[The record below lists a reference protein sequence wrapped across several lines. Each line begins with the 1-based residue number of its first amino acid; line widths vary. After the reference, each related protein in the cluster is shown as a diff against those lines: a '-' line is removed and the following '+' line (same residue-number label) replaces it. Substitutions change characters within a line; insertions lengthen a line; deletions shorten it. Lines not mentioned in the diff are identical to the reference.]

1 MTIYGKDRFFI
12 CGIEKVLKQLSSER
26 ENPFRRHASSIY
38 VTTGMD
44 MMEMYSLFFSRPP
57 DHYAIFISSER
68 YFDTLSR
75 LFPDLIK
82 LCLSEK
88 MTAEE
93 LRQSLQVMSKLAEQN
108 QQPGYTPYPFKFTG
122 AEQQIMRLIL
132 RGHSLDDIARIRG
145 VSPTTV
151 SVQRNGLMKRT
162 GTKSLQELCSLY
174 SAMRA
179 ECGENSP
186 VWQTGEHSAA

>member
-1 MTIYGKDRFFI
+1 MIIYGKDRFFI
-12 CGIEKVLKQLSSER
+12 RGIEKVLKQVSSER
-26 ENPFRRHASSIY
+26 ENPPGQNTASIY

-68 YFDTLSR
+68 YFDSLNC
-75 LFPDLIK
+75 LFPGLIK
-82 LCLSEK
+82 LCLPENISVK
-88 MTAEE
+88 E
-93 LRQSLQVMSKLAEQN
+93 LRQSLQVMSMLAEQN
-108 QQPGYTPYPFKFTG
+108 QKSGYTPDTFKFTS

-132 RGHSLDDIARIRG
+132 RGHSLDDIAKIRG

-174 SAMRA
+174 SAMRFSP
-179 ECGENSP
+179 GEKSP
-186 VWQTGEHSAA
+186 FGKASEQSAA

>member
-1 MTIYGKDRFFI
+1 MIIYGKDRFFI
-12 CGIEKVLKQLSSER
+12 SGIEKVLKQLRRER
-26 ENPFRRHASSIY
+26 ENPPGLSTATLY

-68 YFDTLSR
+68 YFDSLNC
-75 LFPDLIK
+75 LFPGLIK
-82 LCLSEK
+82 LCLPENLSV
-88 MTAEE
+88 AE
-93 LRQSLQVMSKLAEQN
+93 LRQSLQVMSLLAEQN
-108 QQPGYTPYPFKFTG
+108 QKPGYTPYTFKFTS

-132 RGHSLDDIARIRG
+132 CGHSLDDIARIRG

-162 GTKSLQELCSLY
+162 GTKSMQELCSLY
-174 SAMRA
+174 SAMRYRP
-179 ECGENSP
+179 GEKS
-186 VWQTGEHSAA
+186 QLRQAGEQNAA

>member
-1 MTIYGKDRFFI
+1 MIIYGKDRFFI
-12 CGIEKVLKQLSSER
+12 CGIEKVLKQLSRER
-26 ENPFRRHASSIY
+26 ENPPRRNPSSIY

-44 MMEMYSLFFSRPP
+44 IMEIYSLFFSRPP

-68 YFDTLSR
+68 YFDSLGR
-75 LFPDLIK
+75 LFPDLVK
-82 LCLSEK
+82 LCLPE
-88 MTAEE
+88 TLTVEE
-93 LRQSLQVMSKLAEQN
+93 LRQSLQVMSMLAEQN
-108 QQPGYTPYPFKFTG
+108 QQPGYTPCTFKFTS

-174 SAMRA
+174 SAMRSGL
-179 ECGENSP
+179 GEKSSL
-186 VWQTGEHSAA
+186 WQAG

>member
-1 MTIYGKDRFFI
+1 MTIYGMDHFFI
-12 CGIEKVLKQLSSER
+12 CGIEKVLKQLSCER
-26 ENPFRRHASSIY
+26 ENPHGQNTSSAY
-38 VTTGMD
+38 VTSGMD

-68 YFDTLSR
+68 YFNSLNC

-82 LCLSEK
+82 LCLPEK
-88 MTAEE
+88 ISVRE
-93 LRQSLQVMSKLAEQN
+93 LRQSLKVMSTLAEQN
-108 QQPGYTPYPFKFTG
+108 QKPGYTPYAFKFTS

-174 SAMRA
+174 SAMRYGPGKPRTHA
-179 ECGENSP
+179 
-186 VWQTGEHSAA
+186 QSAA

>member
-12 CGIEKVLKQLSSER
+12 CGIEKVLKKLSSEP
-26 ENPFRRHASSIY
+26 EPPFRRYASSIY

-68 YFDTLSR
+68 YFDSLSC
-75 LFPDLIK
+75 LFPGLIK

-88 MTAEE
+88 LSVEE
-93 LRQSLQVMSKLAEQN
+93 LRQSLQVMNMLAEQN
-108 QQPGYTPYPFKFTG
+108 QKPDYTPYTFKFTS

-132 RGHSLDDIARIRG
+132 RGHSLDDIAKIRG

-162 GTKSLQELCSLY
+162 GTKSMQELCSLY
-174 SAMRA
+174 SAMRL
-179 ECGENSP
+179 EPGENQP
-186 VWQTGEHSAA
+186 HWQTSAA

>member
-26 ENPFRRHASSIY
+26 ENPLRRHASSIY

-93 LRQSLQVMSKLAEQN
+93 LRHSLQVMSKLAEQN
-108 QQPGYTPYPFKFTG
+108 QQPGYTPYTFKFTG

-179 ECGENSP
+179 ESGENSP
-186 VWQTGEHSAA
+186 VRQTGEHSVA

>member
-12 CGIEKVLKQLSSER
+12 CGIEKVLKQLGSER
-26 ENPFRRHASSIY
+26 ENPLGQDASSVY

-68 YFDTLSR
+68 YFDSLNC
-75 LFPDLIK
+75 LFPGLIK
-82 LCLSEK
+82 LCLPEK
-88 MTAEE
+88 ISVEE
-93 LRQSLQVMSKLAEQN
+93 LRQSLQVMSMLAEQN
-108 QQPGYTPYPFKFTG
+108 QKPGYTPYIFKFTS

-132 RGHSLDDIARIRG
+132 GGHSLDDIARIRG

-174 SAMRA
+174 SAMRFRP
-179 ECGENSP
+179 GEKSP
-186 VWQTGEHSAA
+186 LCQTGEQSAA

>member
-12 CGIEKVLKQLSSER
+12 CGIEKVLKQLSSDR
-26 ENPFRRHASSIY
+26 ENPLRRHASSIY

-75 LFPDLIK
+75 LFPNLIK

-108 QQPGYTPYPFKFTG
+108 QQPGYTPYTFKFTG

-179 ECGENSP
+179 ESGENSP